1 MRRDRLLGAPTEGR
15 RPRLAVA
22 TVILAL
28 VLAPHRTV
36 AESPAGSRL
45 GAVFGQRVELQQ
57 SLTTL
62 LEERLR
68 ALGRPYEVLVT
79 VRLSLRG
86 DIRQIGAHQEE
97 APAEMKIGSRQQLK
111 LPGLPTMDRPSTA
124 LTPEVSVKIPGR
136 RGELRRE
143 LESQVERIAVRLYL
157 DPAVPPELRDRLRGE
172 AIDIAGLDPARGD
185 VLDIVNL
192 PPPAPASPRAAA
204 AGAAAG
210 AAPAGGAASSWWR
223 SVPPQSYLAYVTA
236 LACAALVGVALSLG
250 QRRRGALEGAP
261 GVGGDIVLQPAS
273 APAAAGNPAASARP
287 ARAASE
293 GEFEFLDGSSA
304 AERAELL
311 ASLDVSS
318 AAALLARVGAD
329 EETARILFERLEPER
344 RVELSAA
351 LGQTRVL
358 HRSAL
363 AEVEALAKRELER
376 IRSHVAVGGADALV
390 DALSRAPSE
399 AQRQVLEDLSRSAP
413 ELAQAVRSRMLFFE
427 DLGAL
432 PPETI
437 RQVFAGIDPSTVAV
451 ALRDAPQE
459 LRGAVERS
467 LSKRLRTIIAAEDEA
482 LGTPAESDV
491 VVARRAVELAM
502 RRLQMSGAL
511 RARAAS

>member
-1 MRRDRLLGAPTEGR
+1 MRRDRLLGAPSEGR
-15 RPRLAVA
+15 RRRLAVA

-28 VLAPHRTV
+28 VFAPHGTV
-36 AESPAGSRL
+36 ADSPAGSRL
-45 GAVFGQRVELQQ
+45 GAVFGQRIELQQ
-57 SLTTL
+57 GLTNL
-62 LEERLR
+62 LDERLR
-68 ALGRPYEVLVT
+68 ALARPYEVLVT

-111 LPGLPTMDRPSTA
+111 LPGLPTMERPSTA

-157 DPAVPPELRDRLRGE
+157 DPAAPPEVRERLRGE

-185 VLDIVNL
+185 LLDIVNL
-192 PPPAPASPRAAA
+192 PSPAPASPRAAA
-204 AGAAAG
+204 AGVAPG
-210 AAPAGGAASSWWR
+210 AAPAGSWWR
-223 SVPPQSYLAYVTA
+223 SVPPQSYLAFVTA
-236 LACAALVGVALSLG
+236 LACAALLGLALSLG

-261 GVGGDIVLQPAS
+261 GMGGDIVLQPAS
-273 APAAAGNPAASARP
+273 APSAAGSAAQAVRS

-311 ASLDVSS
+311 ASLDISS

-363 AEVEALAKRELER
+363 SEVEALAKRELER

-413 ELAQAVRSRMLFFE
+413 ELAKAVRSRMLFFE

-432 PPETI
+432 PPEAI
-437 RQVFAGIDPSTVAV
+437 RQVFAGIDPSTVAI

>member
-1 MRRDRLLGAPTEGR
+1 MRRDRLLGAPSDGR

-28 VLAPHRTV
+28 VFAPDRTV

-45 GAVFGQRVELQQ
+45 GAVFGQRIELQQ
-57 SLTTL
+57 SLTNL
-62 LEERLR
+62 LDERLR
-68 ALGRPYEVLVT
+68 ALARPYEVLVT
-79 VRLSLRG
+79 VRLALRG

-143 LESQVERIAVRLYL
+143 
-157 DPAVPPELRDRLRGE
+157 

-185 VLDIVNL
+185 LLDIVNL
-192 PPPAPASPRAAA
+192 SSPAPASPRAAA
-204 AGAAAG
+204 AGVAPG
-210 AAPAGGAASSWWR
+210 AAPAGSWWR
-223 SVPPQSYLAYVTA
+223 SVPPQSYLAFVTA
-236 LACAALVGVALSLG
+236 LACAALLGLALSLG
-250 QRRRGALEGAP
+250 QRRRGVLEGAP
-261 GVGGDIVLQPAS
+261 GMGSDIVLQPAS
-273 APAAAGNPAASARP
+273 APAAAGSAAQAVRP

-363 AEVEALAKRELER
+363 SEVEALAKRELER

-399 AQRQVLEDLSRSAP
+399 AQRQVLDDLSRSAP
-413 ELAQAVRSRMLFFE
+413 ELAQAVRARMLFFE

-491 VVARRAVELAM
+491 VVARRAVEFAM